1 MVTPIKDGLQ
11 RLKTQIRQIFCLV
24 ITCWLL
30 VTLAQ
35 AQWSAYVR
43 VAIIQDSA
51 SLNLKVNSFYEVL
64 DSKTNKVL
72 YKGKGLR
79 TTVTAFKGGI
89 VLGRINL
96 NADKVL
102 IKANDPEAIVIN
114 GRRFRGM
121 FEFIKKDNL
130 QLLVINHIELEDYIK
145 GVLYNEA
152 SHYWPQEALKALAVA
167 CRTFALNQMQANKDK
182 DFDVTSDIYSQV
194 YGGKSSERYRT
205 NKAVEKT
212 QGLVLTYNGKI
223 FPAYYHATCAGK
235 TEDASILWNVDI
247 APLKGVNCGFCSDSP
262 HYKWHAVL
270 SSDEIREKLG
280 NSGRNIKNIKDIVI
294 LARDTSG
301 RIANL
306 KIVSDEKEIEISAK
320 DLRIILGPNIIRST
334 NFTAHVV
341 SNDVVFEGLGWG
353 HGVGMCQWGAYFM
366 AKQGKGCEEILKY
379 YYPGSNVET
388 FRF

>member
-1 MVTPIKDGLQ
+1 MVTPINRRIVL
-11 RLKTQIRQIFCLV
+11 IIILV
-24 ITCWLL
+24 ISYQLSAISCF
-30 VTLAQ
+30 AQ
-35 AQWSAYVR
+35 SVKYIR
-43 VAIIQDSA
+43 VAIIQDIE

-64 DSKTNKVL
+64 DSKANKVL
-72 YKGKGLR
+72 YKGKALR

-89 VLGRINL
+89 VLGKINF

-130 QLLVINHIELEDYIK
+130 HLLVINHIELEDYIK

-152 SHYWPQEALKALAVA
+152 SHYWPREALKALAVA

-194 YGGKSSERYRT
+194 YGGKASERYRT
-205 NKAVEKT
+205 NKAIEKT

-235 TEDASILWNVDI
+235 TEDASVLWNIDI

-280 NSGRNIKNIKDIVI
+280 NSGYNIKNIKDIVI
-294 LARDTSG
+294 LTRDSSG

-320 DLRIILGPNIIRST
+320 DLRNILGPNIIRST
-334 NFTAHVV
+334 NFTANVV
-341 SNDVVFEGLGWG
+341 SNDIVFEGLGWG

-366 AKQGKGCEEILKY
+366 AKQGKGFEEILKY

>member
-167 CRTFALNQMQANKDK
+167 CRTFALNQMQENKDK

-194 YGGKSSERYRT
+194 YGGKASERYRT
-205 NKAVEKT
+205 SEAVEETKD
-212 QGLVLTYNGKI
+212 LMLTYNGKI
-223 FPAYYHATCAGK
+223 FPAYYHASCAGK
-235 TEDASILWNVDI
+235 TEDASILWNIDI

-280 NSGRNIKNIKDIVI
+280 NSGHNIKNIKDIVI

-301 RIANL
+301 RITNL

-320 DLRIILGPNIIRST
+320 DFRNILGPNIIRST
-334 NFTAHVV
+334 DFTTHAV

-366 AKQGKGCEEILKY
+366 AKQGKTFEEILKY

-388 FRF
+388 IRF

>member
-1 MVTPIKDGLQ
+1 MVTPIKDGLH
-11 RLKTQIRQIFCLV
+11 RFKTRITQIFCLV
-24 ITCWLL
+24 IACWLL

-35 AQWSAYVR
+35 AQRSAYVR

-89 VLGRINL
+89 VLGRINF

-121 FEFIKKDNL
+121 FEFIKKNNL
-130 QLLVINHIELEDYIK
+130 HLLVINHIELEDYIK

-167 CRTFALNQMQANKDK
+167 CRTFALNRTQENKSR

-235 TEDASILWNVDI
+235 TEDASILWNIDI

-280 NSGRNIKNIKDIVI
+280 NNGHNIKNIKDIVI

-301 RIANL
+301 RVANL

-320 DLRIILGPNIIRST
+320 DLRIMLGPNIIRST

-341 SNDVVFEGLGWG
+341 NNDVVFEGLGWG

-366 AKQGKGCEEILKY
+366 AKQGKGFEEILKY

>member
-306 KIVSDEKEIEISAK
+306 KIVLGLVPTLYKPVAFLFIN
-320 DLRIILGPNIIRST
+320 LTIIFAITST
-334 NFTAHVV
+334 
-341 SNDVVFEGLGWG
+341 
-353 HGVGMCQWGAYFM
+353 
-366 AKQGKGCEEILKY
+366 
-379 YYPGSNVET
+379 
-388 FRF
+388 